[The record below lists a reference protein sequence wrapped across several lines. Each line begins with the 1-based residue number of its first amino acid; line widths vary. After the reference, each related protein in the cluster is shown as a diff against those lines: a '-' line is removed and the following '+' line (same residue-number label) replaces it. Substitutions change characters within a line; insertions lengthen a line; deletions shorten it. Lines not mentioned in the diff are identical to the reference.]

1 MSEADHLLDDH
12 ALAAAAQ
19 ADPRQFR
26 ALYERYA
33 GRVFGYIFVRVHD
46 RPTAEDL
53 TAQVFLKALENID
66 RYQPSGS
73 FAGWIFTIASNIT
86 RSYFRKAASQFP
98 LDESLDAMIDDIDLP
113 QQIERHEELSRLAAL
128 VAKLD
133 EDRRELL
140 RLRYASELTFAE
152 IGEVVGKTEGAVKMA
167 LHRLLHDL
175 QAKMEVRA

>member
-1 MSEADHLLDDH
+1 MSEDDLLMDDH

-26 ALYERYA
+26 LLYERYA
-33 GRVFGYIFVRVHD
+33 GRVFGYIYVRVQD

-53 TAQVFLKALENID
+53 TAQVFLKALEHMD

-73 FAGWIFTIASNIT
+73 FAGWIFTIASNTT
-86 RSYFRKAASQFP
+86 RSHFRRPTSQFR
-98 LDESLDAMIDDIDLP
+98 LDDSLDAMMDEFDLP
-113 QQIERHEELSRLAAL
+113 QQVERGEELSRLAAL
-128 VAKLD
+128 VEKLD
-133 EDRRELL
+133 EERRELL
-140 RLRYASELTFAE
+140 RLRYASELTYAQ
-152 IGEVVGKTEGAVKMA
+152 IAEVVGKTEGSVKMT

>member
-1 MSEADHLLDDH
+1 MSEVDHLMDDH

-19 ADPRQFR
+19 ADPRQFH

-33 GRVFGYIFVRVHD
+33 GRVFGYILVRVQD

-66 RYQPSGS
+66 RYQPTGA
-73 FAGWIFTIASNIT
+73 FAAWIFTIASNAT
-86 RSYFRKAASQFP
+86 RSYFRKNAANIQM
-98 LDESLDAMIDDIDLP
+98 DESLDAMIDDIDLP
-113 QQIERHEELSRLAAL
+113 QQLDLSDELARLASL
-128 VAKLD
+128 VARLD

-140 RLRYASELTFAE
+140 RLRYASELTYAE
-152 IGEVVGKTEGAVKMA
+152 IGEVVGKTEGSVKMA